1 MDRAEP
7 TLIETA
13 VGGWGVLT
21 AAGIPAI
28 LEEYRSRADLVD
40 QIPGEPDD
48 DGRLFVGVARPIE
61 DWPSLVV
68 TQSWGPTGAG
78 FRPGVLVVP
87 ETGRV
92 FIGAGARIACYHD
105 DCGSWRR
112 QWLDTVAYPGFW
124 SWRLHADVVVMAG
137 EVEMGAWLDRGERLW
152 AEAVEPPWS
161 YEVVDGTVTLDI
173 DGRVRSFPLR
183 R

>member
-1 MDRAEP
+1 MGQAE
-7 TLIETA
+7 IETA
-13 VGGWGVLT
+13 VGEWGVLT
-21 AAGIPAI
+21 ATAVPAI
-28 LEEYRSRADLVD
+28 LEEYRARAGLVD
-40 QIPGEPDD
+40 QLPNERED
-48 DGRLFVGVARPIE
+48 DGWLFVGVARPGD

-68 TQSWGPTGAG
+68 TQGWGPTGAG

-92 FIGAGARIACYHD
+92 LIGAGTRIACYQHD
-105 DCGSWRR
+105 GESWRR

-137 EVEMGAWLDRGERLW
+137 EVEIGAWTTEGERLW

-161 YEVVDGTVTLDI
+161 YEVVDGTVFLDV
-173 DGRVRSFPLR
+173 DGRRRSLPLR
-183 R
+183 P